1 MVLFIGLKSSLSSLG
16 ETTCFDD
23 VDDDC
28 NDKNDDDDDDGN
40 NDTDDEDDGNSG
52 SHELYFYYH
61 ISLCAMLVLHEGSM
75 VKTVTVHAVRA

>member
-16 ETTCFDD
+16 KTTCFDD
-23 VDDDC
+23 CDDDC

-52 SHELYFYYH
+52 SDELYFYCH
-61 ISLCAMLVLHEGSM
+61 IILYAMLVLHEL
-75 VKTVTVHAVRA
+75 